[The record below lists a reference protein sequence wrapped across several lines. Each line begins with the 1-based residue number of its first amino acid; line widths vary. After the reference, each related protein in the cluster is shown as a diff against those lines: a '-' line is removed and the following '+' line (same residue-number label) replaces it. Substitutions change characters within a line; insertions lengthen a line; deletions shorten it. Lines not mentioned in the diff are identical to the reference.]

1 MAYNDERD
9 DINSRG
15 PGDDKLDELEAAYA
29 ADMNRKSVREEELQ
43 AARDYLGVILEEAE
57 GKSIELED
65 KKQEANALAAR
76 LYRTEN
82 EIGELKAQSKRFN
95 RQGKF
100 LTFWMC
106 FSLLELILIAGLVI
120 ALYLNI
126 NSGKNKQG
134 DTTNVKN
141 VGTSASSDPTPAPDA
156 EEPLTARFSEEL
168 PNLIK
173 YVSHESIA
181 PFTVSTEKIDGLEYL
196 VFSHDDIR
204 VCYKNEY
211 YLDEINFRKS
221 VVIERGDSR
230 FTFMRDYDL
239 NADPVELCPILTN
252 IGGVKYLTFV
262 DYEGNI
268 ISGVPSGLR
277 FISCSDFRMC
287 ECTDLKQKVL
297 NLMTVEALQEL
308 SPIEGYPCVYS
319 LTTSKAAYKYAISD
333 NDNTEIQYNE
343 FDIPEI
349 ASEFKLDVTDSGINW
364 NTNVKL
370 GNGLYLGALSGSLV
384 IKNDTVLISGAK
396 FGAYVPANQEDP
408 ALQGYIIPSERAF
421 DSYLTVGGY
430 NGERF
435 YVAFNDKIDTCE
447 YYWDNLDTS
456 DPNNWIYYDA
466 DGNKASYR
474 GIDVSKYQGAIN
486 WSKVAAQGVEFA
498 IIRLGFRGMNEG
510 TLELDEY
517 FTRNMK
523 GALDNGI
530 KVGVYFFSQAVNEK
544 EAIEEANYVINLI
557 KDYKVEYPVIF
568 DTERVTTYNARANGL
583 GMEERTQLCKTF
595 CDTVEAA
602 GYKSMIY
609 ANTKYM
615 LMGIDLT
622 QLNDYDKWF
631 AVYSS
636 SITFPYDFEM
646 LQYSESGSI
655 DGISGKVDLNI
666 SFVDYSAQ

>member
-1 MAYNDERD
+1 MAFNDKRD
-9 DINSRG
+9 DINING
-15 PGDDKLDELEAAYA
+15 DPDDKLDELEAAYA
-29 ADMNRKSVREEELQ
+29 ADMNRKSAREEELQ
-43 AARDYLGVILEEAE
+43 AARDYLGVLLDEAE

-65 KKQEANALAAR
+65 TKQEANKLAAR
-76 LYRTEN
+76 LYRTES
-82 EIGELKAQSKRFN
+82 EIGELKAQRKRFN

-106 FSLLELILIAGLVI
+106 FSLLELILIAGLVV

-126 NSGKNKQG
+126 NNNKNKTG
-134 DTTNVKN
+134 SDATVKN
-141 VGTSASSDPTPAPDA
+141 SGVSGTAEPTAAPDE

-181 PFTVSTEKIDGLEYL
+181 PFTVSVDKIDGLEYL

-211 YLDEINFRKS
+211 YPDEINFRKS
-221 VVIERGDSR
+221 VIIERGDSR

-252 IGGVKYLTFV
+252 IGGIRYLTFL

-268 ISGVPSGLR
+268 VRGVPAGLR
-277 FISCSDFRMC
+277 FISCSDFRMY
-287 ECTDLKQKVL
+287 ECTDLKEKVL
-297 NLMTVEALQEL
+297 NLMKVEALPEL
-308 SPIEGYPCVYS
+308 SPIEGYPCIYT

-333 NDNTEIQYNE
+333 SDNTEIQYNE

-349 ASEFKLDVTDSGINW
+349 ASDFKLDVTDTGISW
-364 NTNVKL
+364 STNVKL
-370 GNGLYLGALSGSLV
+370 GNSLYLGALSGSLV

-396 FGAYVPANQEDP
+396 YGAFVPANQEDP
-408 ALQGYIIPSERAF
+408 ALQGYIVPSQYAF
-421 DSYLTVGGY
+421 ASYLTVGGY

-435 YVAFNDKIDTCE
+435 FVEYNDRVDTCD
-447 YYWDNLDTS
+447 YYWDNLDTT

-474 GIDVSKYQGAIN
+474 GIDVSKYQGTIN

-498 IIRLGFRGMNEG
+498 IIRLGYRGMNEG

-523 GALDNGI
+523 GAIDNGI
-530 KVGVYFFSQAVNEK
+530 KVGVYFFSQAVNEQ
-544 EAIEEANYVINLI
+544 EAVEEANYVLNLI

-583 GMEERTQLCKTF
+583 GMAERTQLCKTF
-595 CDTVEAA
+595 CDTIEDA

-622 QLNDYDKWF
+622 ELNDYDKWF

-636 SITFPYDFEM
+636 NITFPYDFEM
-646 LQYSESGSI
+646 LQYSESGTI

-666 SFVDYSAQ
+666 SFVDYSAP

>member
-1 MAYNDERD
+1 MGFEDRDNNNINDR
-9 DINSRG
+9 
-15 PGDDKLDELEAAYA
+15 DELEAAYA

-57 GKSIELED
+57 GKSMELED
-65 KKQEANALAAR
+65 KKQEANALAER
-76 LYRTEN
+76 LYRTES

-126 NSGKNKQG
+126 NKGRNSLTVPTDDKST
-134 DTTNVKN
+134 DT
-141 VGTSASSDPTPAPDA
+141 ASNAAPTDAPDSA
-156 EEPLTARFSEEL
+156 EPLTARFTDEL

-181 PFTVSTEKIDGLEYL
+181 PFTVSVEKIDGLEYL
-196 VFSHDDIR
+196 VYSHDDIR

-211 YLDEINFRKS
+211 YLDEINFRKC
-221 VVIERGDSR
+221 VVIEHEGSR

-252 IGGVKYLTFV
+252 IGGVRYLTFV

-268 ISGVPSGLR
+268 MSGVPSGIR
-277 FISCSDFRMC
+277 FISLNDFRMY
-287 ECTDLKQKVL
+287 ECTDLKDKVL
-297 NLMTVEALQEL
+297 NLMKVEALPEL
-308 SPIEGYPCVYS
+308 SPIEGYPCIYT
-319 LTTSKAAYKYAISD
+319 LITSKAAYKYVITDS
-333 NDNTEIQYNE
+333 DNTEIEYNE

-349 ASEFKLDVTDSGINW
+349 ASEFRLNVTDTGIDW
-364 NTNVKL
+364 NTKVKL
-370 GNGLYLGALSGSLV
+370 GNSLYLGALSGSLV

-396 FGAYVPANQEDP
+396 YGAFVPANQEDP
-408 ALQGYIIPSERAF
+408 ALQGYIIPSEYAF
-421 DSYLTVGGY
+421 ESYLTVGGY

-435 YVAFNDKIDTCE
+435 YVEYNDRVDTCD

-498 IIRLGFRGMNEG
+498 IIRLGYRGMNEG

-523 GALDNGI
+523 GATDNGI
-530 KVGVYFFSQAVNEK
+530 KVGVYFFSQAVTEQ
-544 EAIEEANYVINLI
+544 EAVEEANYVLNLI

-583 GMEERTQLCKTF
+583 GMAERTQLCKTF

-622 QLNDYDKWF
+622 ELNDYDKWF

-666 SFVDYSAQ
+666 SFIDYSAR

>member
-1 MAYNDERD
+1 MALNDDRD
-9 DINSRG
+9 NINN
-15 PGDDKLDELEAAYA
+15 DQLDELEAAYA

-65 KKQEANALAAR
+65 KKQEANALAER
-76 LYRTEN
+76 LYRTES
-82 EIGELKAQSKRFN
+82 EIGELKAQSRKFN

-126 NSGKNKQG
+126 NKGRNATAAPAG
-134 DTTNVKN
+134 DKSTDTAA
-141 VGTSASSDPTPAPDA
+141 GAEPTAAPGV
-156 EEPLTARFSEEL
+156 EEPLTARLTDEL
-168 PNLIK
+168 PNLIR

-181 PFTVSTEKIDGLEYL
+181 PFAVSVEKIDGLEYL

-211 YLDEINFRKS
+211 YLDELNYRKC
-221 VVIERGDSR
+221 VVIEREGSR

-252 IGGVKYLTFV
+252 IGGTRYLTFV

-268 ISGVPSGLR
+268 MSGVPSGIR
-277 FISCSDFRMC
+277 FISCSDFRMY
-287 ECTDLKQKVL
+287 ECSNLKDKVL
-297 NLMTVEALQEL
+297 NLMTVEALPEL
-308 SPIEGYPCVYS
+308 SPIEGYPCIYT
-319 LTTSKAAYKYAISD
+319 LTTSKAAYKYVITDS
-333 NDNTEIQYNE
+333 DNTEIEYNE

-349 ASEFKLDVTDSGINW
+349 ASEFRLNVTDDGIEW
-364 NTNVKL
+364 NTKVKL
-370 GNGLYLGALSGSLV
+370 GNSLYLGALSGSLV

-396 FGAYVPANQEDP
+396 YGAFVPANQEDP
-408 ALQGYIIPSERAF
+408 ALQGYIIPSEYAF

-435 YVAFNDKIDTCE
+435 YVEYNDRVDTCD

-498 IIRLGFRGMNEG
+498 IVRLGFRGMNEG

-530 KVGVYFFSQAVNEK
+530 KVGVYFFSQAVNEQ
-544 EAIEEANYVINLI
+544 EAVEEANYVINLL

-583 GMEERTQLCKTF
+583 SMAERTQMCKTF

-622 QLNDYDKWF
+622 ELNDYDKWF

-666 SFVDYSAQ
+666 SFVDYSAP